1 MIRIGFLGSQVAG
14 KNQEMLGI
22 NLVKQ
27 KIIYSSDFVA
37 VQLLRSGAGLV
48 IMNYFELL
56 GWTCPAWFISSN
68 CTCIL
73 LHGDKREY
81 VQTSPQVLL
90 SILD

>member
-27 KIIYSSDFVA
+27 KISYSSDFVA

-56 GWTCPAWFISSN
+56 GWTCPAWFISSALVF
-68 CTCIL
+68 CWMEI
-73 LHGDKREY
+73 REY
-81 VQTSPQVLL
+81 VQPSPRVLL